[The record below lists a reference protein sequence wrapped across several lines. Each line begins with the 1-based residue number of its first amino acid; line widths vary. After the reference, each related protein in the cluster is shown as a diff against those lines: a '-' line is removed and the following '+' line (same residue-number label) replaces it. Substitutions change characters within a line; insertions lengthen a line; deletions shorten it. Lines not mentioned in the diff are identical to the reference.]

1 MYFPDPDHYRRLQG
15 FHAMMEDRE
24 IDNTDDFEPEEEAPA
39 AVEAAPAPA
48 PAPKPQ
54 PVRVAAAPAP
64 APVPEAP
71 AEAPAPAVSKATF
84 CPYCGTKYKSD
95 TAKFCSGC
103 GRPRE

>member
-1 MYFPDPDHYRRLQG
+1 MYFPDPDHYRHLQG
-15 FHAMMEDRE
+15 FHSMMEDRE

-48 PAPKPQ
+48 PAPA
-54 PVRVAAAPAP
+54 VR
-64 APVPEAP
+64 
-71 AEAPAPAVSKATF
+71 KANF

-95 TAKFCSGC
+95 TARFCSGC